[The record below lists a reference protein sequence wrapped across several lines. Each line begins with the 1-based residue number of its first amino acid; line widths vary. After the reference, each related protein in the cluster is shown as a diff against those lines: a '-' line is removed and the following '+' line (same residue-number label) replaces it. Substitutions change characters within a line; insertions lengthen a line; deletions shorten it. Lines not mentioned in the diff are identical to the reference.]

1 LKPSVLRNLL
11 FSYLAF
17 GLTVALIFPFY
28 ANLFVTWKEG
38 MLPWFVLGCVV
49 AGIVIGLANY
59 WLLSRI
65 LISRLRK
72 IADVTNAVSSK
83 DLSHTCSI
91 QSADTLGEIITS
103 VNGMTGN
110 LRNLIG
116 ETAVLGHEVE
126 QGASG
131 VGDFM
136 AALTGDIVAQV
147 ERTQEI
153 SRAIDGLSGSVKE
166 VAANSDSVAQL
177 ARQNYETANAG
188 GEVVALTV
196 SGMNTLSQTVARASS
211 SLTELTADS
220 DRIGGIIAV
229 IRDIADQTNLL
240 ALNAAIEAARAGEQG
255 RGFAVVADEVRKL
268 AEKTADATGEIG
280 KMIKGIQARTADA
293 AHDMQAGTDQMQE
306 SVDNIQG
313 AGQAL
318 ARIVSGAKEVASALD
333 AIATANASQTEAV
346 QIVGR
351 HLADIARIA
360 AAADDRIHQG
370 EAAVRGMAQSAQQLS
385 VAVGSFRLV

>member
-1 LKPSVLRNLL
+1 MKPSILRNLL

-28 ANLFVTWKEG
+28 ANLFVTWKQG
-38 MLPWFVLGCVV
+38 MLPWFVLGCIV

-72 IADVTNAVSSK
+72 IADVTNAISNK
-83 DLSHTCSI
+83 DLSHVCTI

-116 ETAVLGHEVE
+116 ETAVLGHEVG
-126 QGASG
+126 QGAAG

-136 AALTGDIVAQV
+136 AALTRDIVAQV

-153 SRAIDGLSGSVKE
+153 NRAIDGLAASVKE
-166 VAANSDSVAQL
+166 VAASSDSVAQL
-177 ARQNYETANAG
+177 ARQNYETANEG
-188 GEVVALTV
+188 GEVVARAV
-196 SGMNTLSQTVARASS
+196 SGMGTLSQTVARAAS
-211 SLTELTADS
+211 SLTELMADS

-268 AEKTADATGEIG
+268 AEKTADATGETG
-280 KMIKGIQARTADA
+280 KMIKGIQARTAEA
-293 AHDMQAGTDQMQE
+293 VRDMQAGTDQMQG
-306 SVDNIQG
+306 SVENVQG

-318 ARIVSGAKEVASALD
+318 SRIVSGAKEVAAALD
-333 AIATANASQTEAV
+333 AIATANANQTEAV
-346 QIVGR
+346 QTIGR
-351 HLADIARIA
+351 HLDDIARIA
-360 AAADDRIHQG
+360 ADADGSIHQG
-370 EAAVRGMAQSAQQLS
+370 EAAVRSMAQSAQKLNA
-385 VAVGSFRLV
+385 AVGSFRLG